1 LPPKFVIMTE
11 FATPTLKRQFRDLDV
26 EVCFEK
32 PIGKIQ
38 LESLFDEIVVQQ
50 SLQTQNELQ

>member
-1 LPPKFVIMTE
+1 MTE